1 MKRMLEGTT
10 SLGAT
15 TNALRVCN
23 FGKNA
28 FAFDDF
34 RVCSRSAPLGNDAS
48 FAYNAANQLV
58 SKTSA
63 GLTTTFNYDPW
74 GRLAERSLV
83 LGAYTFTANYT
94 YRFGDKLQRID
105 STFPDETP
113 VILYNYDGLGKRRL
127 KAVGDDTTYWRWD
140 AGYSVLAEYHDQT
153 PDWNIGGWDRFFVPF
168 GHSALA
174 EATMGADGLPSN
186 AAYTYLG
193 LDHLGSGNHGF
204 DESKN
209 LISRHIHLP
218 FGQRLSTSGK
228 APYHEFTGKPWDE
241 DAALYYFPYRYYSP
255 SMNRWTSADPARL
268 IDGPNVYDYV
278 GGNPISRKDLLGL
291 WWEGPVID
299 TNKLASTD
307 WVELKKCLREHS
319 KTHKCRPRTYDCHI
333 LCS

>member
-34 RVCSRSAPLGNDAS
+34 RVCSRSALFGNDAS

-83 LGAYTFTANYT
+83 LGAYTFTASYT

-105 STFPDETP
+105 STFPDEAP

-140 AGYSVLAEYHDQT
+140 AAYSVLAEYHDQT
-153 PDWNIGGWDRFFVPF
+153 PDWNIDGWDRFFV
-168 GHSALA
+168 
-174 EATMGADGLPSN
+174 
-186 AAYTYLG
+186 
-193 LDHLGSGNHGF
+193 
-204 DESKN
+204 
-209 LISRHIHLP
+209 P

-255 SMNRWTSADPARL
+255 SMNCWTSADPARL
-268 IDGPNVYDYV
+268 IDGPNVYGYV
-278 GGNPISRKDLLGL
+278 RGNPI
-291 WWEGPVID
+291 
-299 TNKLASTD
+299 NKLDNWTQY
-307 WVELKKCLREHS
+307 RF
-319 KTHKCRPRTYDCHI
+319 R
-333 LCS
+333 